1 MYFLSYLNYGPIYAI
16 SVCSLTDQFVVQKG
30 AISVCSLT
38 DQFVQKGD
46 TLWVFGRRNAS
57 QNNFWI
63 FTEQPTNTR
72 RMNLPTGNL
81 QEMFLFLGDDR
92 GAAY

>member
-1 MYFLSYLNYGPIYAI
+1 MAQYMQYP
-16 SVCSLTDQFVVQKG
+16 SVLWQTSLLYRKVQYP
-30 AISVCSLT
+30 SVLWQTSLYRK
-38 DQFVQKGD
+38 V

-72 RMNLPTGNL
+72 RMNLPTCNL